1 VIARTAMTPAAAMQR
16 KAIGLAAAVV
26 VAVLDLRLRC
36 SAGDERRQTGVVA
49 CFRLRH
55 ARLIEALL
63 RLRVARLIGTV
74 IAWHEGLRIRR
85 DVRLWLARA
94 ECLVAP
100 EWLRV
105 LVAVLEVV
113 VAARLELLIVAAAPF
128 RPRLEVRILLTELL
142 VGDRDQPKIMFGML
156 KIIFRRDRIAGRLG
170 IAGKLE
176 ILFRHVIGR
185 AANLH
190 IRAVGLIDP
199 RQRVVI
205 AAVIVLLI
213 VAPAH
218 TLVVMV
224 MLLTVSHGL
233 LFNNS

>member
-1 VIARTAMTPAAAMQR
+1 MIARTAMPPAAAMQR
-16 KAIGLAAAVV
+16 KAIGLAATVV

-36 SAGDERRQTGVVA
+36 SAGDERRQAGVVA
-49 CFRLRH
+49 WFRLRH
-55 ARLIEALL
+55 ARLIEILL

-74 IAWHEGLRIRR
+74 VARHERLGIGR
-85 DVRLWLARA
+85 DVRLRLARA
-94 ECLVAP
+94 ERLVAR

-105 LVAVLEVV
+105 VVAVLEVV
-113 VAARLELLIVAAAPF
+113 VAARLELLIVAAASF
-128 RPRLEVRILLTELL
+128 GPRLEVRILLTELL
-142 VGDRDQPKIMFGML
+142 VRNCDETEVMFGML
-156 KIIFRRDRIAGRLG
+156 KIILGRDRIAGRLG
-170 IAGKLE
+170 VARKLE
-176 ILFRHVIGR
+176 IFLSHVIGR

-190 IRAVGLIDP
+190 IRAVGFVDP

-218 TLVVMV
+218 TLVVMM

-233 LFNNS
+233 LFNDS